1 MGSRDHY
8 IICLLKFRSRIGHRK
23 LGTRNMNKLSAFAI
37 FFGLALALPLFVT
50 AQDPDAAARY
60 WSYRARQE
68 RAHRARRA
76 RLIAT
81 HRLNQVKKRS
91 IMPPWIHFKE
101 PNADGDKPLEL
112 EDMQLWASMD
122 LDKDGKLTVGEFE
135 RFAGSPNAQNFVRQM
150 RSQKAVETWAE
161 KMGIDAEKAK
171 AAMSIGANAQRR
183 RQVAGRQRQ
192 AAAIAQRRR
201 AALMGRNRNAA
212 ARQAR
217 ARIQRARYLQNL
229 HRVNPFLARYA

>member
-1 MGSRDHY
+1 MGDHY

-50 AQDPDAAARY
+50 AQDPDAEEAEEAEPT
-60 WSYRARQE
+60 AE
-68 RAHRARRA
+68 ELLADAEILA
-76 RLIAT
+76 E
-81 HRLNQVKKRS
+81 
-91 IMPPWIHFKE
+91 E

-135 RFAGSPNAQNFVRQM
+135 RFAASPNAQNFVRQM

-183 RQVAGRQRQ
+183 STRQGRRRQ
-192 AAAIAQRRR
+192 AGGVAQRRR
-201 AALMGRNRNAA
+201 QALMNRNRRAA
-212 ARQAR
+212 AKQ
-217 ARIQRARYLQNL
+217 QRAVSNRKYYQMQQKRRTEL
-229 HRVNPFLARYA
+229 

>member
-1 MGSRDHY
+1 
-8 IICLLKFRSRIGHRK
+8 
-23 LGTRNMNKLSAFAI
+23 MNKLSAFAI

-50 AQDPDAAARY
+50 AQDPDADVAVAEE
-60 WSYRARQE
+60 AE
-68 RAHRARRA
+68 PTAEELLADA
-76 RLIAT
+76 EILAE
-81 HRLNQVKKRS
+81 
-91 IMPPWIHFKE
+91 E

-135 RFAGSPNAQNFVRQM
+135 RFSASPNAQNFVRQM

-183 RQVAGRQRQ
+183 SMRQGRQRGAGGVAARRRQ
-192 AAAIAQRRR
+192 ALMNRNRR
-201 AALMGRNRNAA
+201 AAAKQQRTAANRKYYQMQQK
-212 ARQAR
+212 RR
-217 ARIQRARYLQNL
+217 TEL
-229 HRVNPFLARYA
+229 

>member
-1 MGSRDHY
+1 MGVIKLHISFRD
-8 IICLLKFRSRIGHRK
+8 RIGYRE
-23 LGTRNMNKLSAFAI
+23 LGNRNMNKFSAFAI
-37 FFGLALALPLFVT
+37 LFGLALCLPLFVV

-60 WSYRARQE
+60 WAYRARQE
-68 RAHRARRA
+68 RAHKARRA
-76 RLIAT
+76 RLGAT
-81 HRLNQVKKRS
+81 HRLNQVKQRS

-135 RFAGSPNAQNFVRQM
+135 RFARSPSAQSFVRQM
-150 RSQKAVETWAE
+150 RSQKAVETWAA

-183 RQVAGRQRQ
+183 RAVAGRQRQ

-201 AALMGRNRNAA
+201 AALMGRNRRAA

-217 ARIQRARYLQNL
+217 ARNQ
-229 HRVNPFLARYA
+229 ARYARMQRRRTEL

>member
-1 MGSRDHY
+1 MGVTELHISFRD
-8 IICLLKFRSRIGHRK
+8 RIGYRE
-23 LGTRNMNKLSAFAI
+23 LGKRNMNKFSAFAI
-37 FFGLALALPLFVT
+37 LFGLALALPLFVV
-50 AQDPDAAARY
+50 AQDPDADAEVAVEEE
-60 WSYRARQE
+60 AE
-68 RAHRARRA
+68 PTAEELLADA
-76 RLIAT
+76 EEILAE
-81 HRLNQVKKRS
+81 
-91 IMPPWIHFKE
+91 E

-135 RFAGSPNAQNFVRQM
+135 RFARSPSAQSFVRQM

-183 RQVAGRQRQ
+183 RQVAGRRRQ

-217 ARIQRARYLQNL
+217 AR
-229 HRVNPFLARYA
+229 RYANMQRRRTEL

>member
-1 MGSRDHY
+1 MG
-8 IICLLKFRSRIGHRK
+8 
-23 LGTRNMNKLSAFAI
+23 NKYSAFAI
-37 FFGLALALPLFVT
+37 LFGLALCLPLFVV
-50 AQDPDAAARY
+50 AQDPDAEVAVEEAEPT
-60 WSYRARQE
+60 AE
-68 RAHRARRA
+68 ELLADAEEILA
-76 RLIAT
+76 E
-81 HRLNQVKKRS
+81 
-91 IMPPWIHFKE
+91 E

-112 EDMQLWASMD
+112 EDMQLWSSMD

-135 RFAGSPNAQNFVRQM
+135 RFARSPSAQSFVRQM
-150 RSQKAVETWAE
+150 RSQKAVETWAA

-201 AALMGRNRNAA
+201 ALMGRNRNAA

-217 ARIQRARYLQNL
+217 AR
-229 HRVNPFLARYA
+229 RYANMQRRRTEL

>member
-1 MGSRDHY
+1 
-8 IICLLKFRSRIGHRK
+8 
-23 LGTRNMNKLSAFAI
+23 MNKYSAFAI
-37 FFGLALALPLFVT
+37 LFGLALCLPLFVV
-50 AQDPDAAARY
+50 AQDPDAEVAVEEAEPT
-60 WSYRARQE
+60 AE
-68 RAHRARRA
+68 ELLADAEEILA
-76 RLIAT
+76 E
-81 HRLNQVKKRS
+81 
-91 IMPPWIHFKE
+91 E

-112 EDMQLWASMD
+112 EDMQLWSSMD

-135 RFAGSPNAQNFVRQM
+135 RFARSPSAQSFVRQM
-150 RSQKAVETWAE
+150 RSQKAVETWAA

-183 RQVAGRQRQ
+183 RQIAGRQ

-217 ARIQRARYLQNL
+217 AR
-229 HRVNPFLARYA
+229 RYATMQRRRTEL

>member
-112 EDMQLWASMD
+112 EDMQL
-122 LDKDGKLTVGEFE
+122 DKDGKLTVGEFE

-183 RQVAGRQRQ
+183 SMRQGRQRQ
-192 AAAIAQRRR
+192 AGGVAQRRR
-201 AALMGRNRNAA
+201 QALMNRNRNAA

>member
-1 MGSRDHY
+1 MGH
-8 IICLLKFRSRIGHRK
+8 IICLLKFRTRIGHRK

-50 AQDPDAAARY
+50 AQDPDAEVAVEAE
-60 WSYRARQE
+60 AE
-68 RAHRARRA
+68 PTAEELLADA
-76 RLIAT
+76 EILAE
-81 HRLNQVKKRS
+81 
-91 IMPPWIHFKE
+91 E

-135 RFAGSPNAQNFVRQM
+135 RFARSPSAQSFVRQM
-150 RSQKAVETWAE
+150 RSQKAVETWAA

-183 RQVAGRQRQ
+183 SMRQGRQRQ
-192 AAAIAQRRR
+192 AGGVAQRRR
-201 AALMGRNRNAA
+201 QALMNRNRRAA
-212 ARQAR
+212 AKQ
-217 ARIQRARYLQNL
+217 QRAASNRKYYQMQQKRRTEL
-229 HRVNPFLARYA
+229 

>member
-1 MGSRDHY
+1 MGH
-8 IICLLKFRSRIGHRK
+8 IICLLKFRTRIGHRK

-50 AQDPDAAARY
+50 AQDPDAEVAVEEAEPT
-60 WSYRARQE
+60 AE
-68 RAHRARRA
+68 ELLADAEILA
-76 RLIAT
+76 E
-81 HRLNQVKKRS
+81 
-91 IMPPWIHFKE
+91 E

-135 RFAGSPNAQNFVRQM
+135 RFARSPNSQNFVRQM
-150 RSQKAVETWAE
+150 QSKKAVETWAE

-183 RQVAGRQRQ
+183 RQLAGRQRQ

-217 ARIQRARYLQNL
+217 ARRHANMQRRRTEL
-229 HRVNPFLARYA
+229 

>member
-1 MGSRDHY
+1 
-8 IICLLKFRSRIGHRK
+8 LKFRSRIGHRK

-50 AQDPDAAARY
+50 AQDPDADVAVAEE
-60 WSYRARQE
+60 AE
-68 RAHRARRA
+68 PTAEELLADA
-76 RLIAT
+76 EILAE
-81 HRLNQVKKRS
+81 
-91 IMPPWIHFKE
+91 E

-135 RFAGSPNAQNFVRQM
+135 RFAASPNAQNFVRQM

-183 RQVAGRQRQ
+183 SMRQGRQRGAGGVAARRRQ
-192 AAAIAQRRR
+192 ALMNRNRR
-201 AALMGRNRNAA
+201 AAAK
-212 ARQAR
+212 Q
-217 ARIQRARYLQNL
+217 QRATANRKYYQMQQKRRTEL
-229 HRVNPFLARYA
+229 

>member
-1 MGSRDHY
+1 
-8 IICLLKFRSRIGHRK
+8 
-23 LGTRNMNKLSAFAI
+23 MNKLSAFAI

-50 AQDPDAAARY
+50 AQDPDAEVAVEEAEPT
-60 WSYRARQE
+60 AE
-68 RAHRARRA
+68 ELLADAEILA
-76 RLIAT
+76 E
-81 HRLNQVKKRS
+81 
-91 IMPPWIHFKE
+91 E

-135 RFAGSPNAQNFVRQM
+135 RFARSPNSQAFVRQM
-150 RSQKAVETWAE
+150 QSKKAVETWAE

-192 AAAIAQRRR
+192 ASNVAQRRR
-201 AALMGRNRNAA
+201 AALMNRNRRAA
-212 ARQAR
+212 ARQ
-217 ARIQRARYLQNL
+217 QRAANNRKYYQMQRRRTEL
-229 HRVNPFLARYA
+229 

>member
-1 MGSRDHY
+1 
-8 IICLLKFRSRIGHRK
+8 LKFRSRIGHRK

-50 AQDPDAAARY
+50 AQDPDAEVAVEAE
-60 WSYRARQE
+60 AE
-68 RAHRARRA
+68 PTAEELLADA
-76 RLIAT
+76 EILAE
-81 HRLNQVKKRS
+81 
-91 IMPPWIHFKE
+91 E

-161 KMGIDAEKAK
+161 KMGIDSEKAK

-183 RQVAGRQRQ
+183 SMRQGRQRQ
-192 AAAIAQRRR
+192 AGGVAQRRR
-201 AALMGRNRNAA
+201 QALMNRNRRAA
-212 ARQAR
+212 AKQQRQASNR
-217 ARIQRARYLQNL
+217 KYYQMQQKRRTEL
-229 HRVNPFLARYA
+229 

>member
-1 MGSRDHY
+1 MGVIKLHISFRD
-8 IICLLKFRSRIGHRK
+8 RIGYRE
-23 LGTRNMNKLSAFAI
+23 LGNRNMNKLSAFAI

-135 RFAGSPNAQNFVRQM
+135 RFARSPSAQSFVRQM
-150 RSQKAVETWAE
+150 RSQKAVETWAA

-183 RQVAGRQRQ
+183 RQLAGRQQQ

-201 AALMGRNRNAA
+201 AALMGRNRRAA

-217 ARIQRARYLQNL
+217 ARNQ
-229 HRVNPFLARYA
+229 ARYARMQRRRTEL

>member
-1 MGSRDHY
+1 
-8 IICLLKFRSRIGHRK
+8 
-23 LGTRNMNKLSAFAI
+23 MNKYSAFAI
-37 FFGLALALPLFVT
+37 LFGLALCLPLFVV
-50 AQDPDAAARY
+50 AQDPDAEVAVEEAEPT
-60 WSYRARQE
+60 AE
-68 RAHRARRA
+68 ELLADAEEILA
-76 RLIAT
+76 E
-81 HRLNQVKKRS
+81 
-91 IMPPWIHFKE
+91 E

-112 EDMQLWASMD
+112 EDMQLWSSMD

-135 RFAGSPNAQNFVRQM
+135 RFARSPSAQSFVRQM
-150 RSQKAVETWAE
+150 RSQKAVETWAA

-183 RQVAGRQRQ
+183 RQIAGRQ

-217 ARIQRARYLQNL
+217 AR
-229 HRVNPFLARYA
+229 RYANMQRRRTEL

>member
-1 MGSRDHY
+1 LNLRDRLHW
-8 IICLLKFRSRIGHRK
+8 IHREI
-23 LGTRNMNKLSAFAI
+23 GTRNMNKYSAFAI
-37 FFGLALALPLFVT
+37 LFGLALCLPLFVV
-50 AQDPDAAARY
+50 AQDPDAEVAEEAEPT
-60 WSYRARQE
+60 AE
-68 RAHRARRA
+68 ELLADAEEILA
-76 RLIAT
+76 E
-81 HRLNQVKKRS
+81 
-91 IMPPWIHFKE
+91 E

-112 EDMQLWASMD
+112 EDMQLWSSMD

-135 RFAGSPNAQNFVRQM
+135 RFARSPSAQSFVRQM
-150 RSQKAVETWAE
+150 RSQKAVETWAA

-217 ARIQRARYLQNL
+217 AR
-229 HRVNPFLARYA
+229 RYANMQRRRTEL

>member
-1 MGSRDHY
+1 LNFRD
-8 IICLLKFRSRIGHRK
+8 RIGYREI
-23 LGTRNMNKLSAFAI
+23 GTRNMNKYSAFAI
-37 FFGLALALPLFVT
+37 LFGLALCLPLFVV
-50 AQDPDAAARY
+50 AQDPDAEVAVEEAEPT
-60 WSYRARQE
+60 AE
-68 RAHRARRA
+68 ELLADAEEILA
-76 RLIAT
+76 E
-81 HRLNQVKKRS
+81 
-91 IMPPWIHFKE
+91 E

-112 EDMQLWASMD
+112 EDMQLWSSMD

-135 RFAGSPNAQNFVRQM
+135 RFARSPSAQSFVRQM
-150 RSQKAVETWAE
+150 RSQKAVETWAA

-183 RQVAGRQRQ
+183 RQIAGRQRQ

-217 ARIQRARYLQNL
+217 AR
-229 HRVNPFLARYA
+229 RYANMQRRRTEL

>member
-1 MGSRDHY
+1 MG
-8 IICLLKFRSRIGHRK
+8 ICLLKFRSRIGHRK

-50 AQDPDAAARY
+50 AQDPDAEVAVEAEE
-60 WSYRARQE
+60 AE
-68 RAHRARRA
+68 PTAEELLADA
-76 RLIAT
+76 EILAE
-81 HRLNQVKKRS
+81 
-91 IMPPWIHFKE
+91 E

-135 RFAGSPNAQNFVRQM
+135 RFAASPNAQNFVRQM

-161 KMGIDAEKAK
+161 EMGIDAEKAK

-183 RQVAGRQRQ
+183 STRQGRQRQ
-192 AAAIAQRRR
+192 AGGVAQRRR
-201 AALMGRNRNAA
+201 QALMNRNRRAA
-212 ARQAR
+212 AKQQRQASNR
-217 ARIQRARYLQNL
+217 KYYQMQQKRRTEL
-229 HRVNPFLARYA
+229 

>member
-1 MGSRDHY
+1 
-8 IICLLKFRSRIGHRK
+8 
-23 LGTRNMNKLSAFAI
+23 MNKFSAFAI
-37 FFGLALALPLFVT
+37 LFGLALALPLFVV
-50 AQDPDAAARY
+50 AQDADADAEVAVEEE
-60 WSYRARQE
+60 AE
-68 RAHRARRA
+68 PTAEELLADA
-76 RLIAT
+76 EEILAE
-81 HRLNQVKKRS
+81 
-91 IMPPWIHFKE
+91 E

-135 RFAGSPNAQNFVRQM
+135 RFASSPSAQSFVRQM
-150 RSQKAVETWAE
+150 RSKKAVETWAE

-192 AAAIAQRRR
+192 ASAIAQRRR
-201 AALMGRNRNAA
+201 AALMGRNRRAA

-217 ARIQRARYLQNL
+217 ARNQARYLQHL
-229 HRVNPFLARYA
+229 HRVNPFLQRYARMQRRRTEL